1 MKLNIVLI
9 LGLAGVCGQP
19 FAEIIVVGKNQAKQN
34 SQIASN
40 NSTTL
45 PKNKASNK

>member
-45 PKNKASNK
+45 QHFC